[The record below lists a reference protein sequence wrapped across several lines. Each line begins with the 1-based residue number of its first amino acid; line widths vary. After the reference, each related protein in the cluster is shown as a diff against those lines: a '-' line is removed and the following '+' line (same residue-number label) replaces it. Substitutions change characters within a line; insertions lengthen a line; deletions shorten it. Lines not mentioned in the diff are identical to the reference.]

1 MPTKSV
7 SLPKKRKSTT
17 YRQFILLKLKQKL
30 RSKKPSCNSKF
41 NIVQRTKKFFKKFIN
56 FIKF

>member
-1 MPTKSV
+1 MAV
-7 SLPKKRKSTT
+7 PKKRKSTT